1 MRKILIILILG
12 LIAFFAISFRPNPNI
27 KHLKE
32 GDLIFQTSK
41 SSQSLMVCAATSSRW
56 SHCGIIVYKD
66 DKPYVF
72 EASHVVKLTPL
83 KEWINRGR
91 FKAYDVKRVFDKDIK
106 IKYKRYLGM
115 PYDLA
120 FKFDND
126 KMYCSELIYEVY
138 KKQHGVELCKPRK
151 VKDYHLLWT
160 MSKKM
165 KKRGISKDQ
174 LAVSPEDIYSSDKV
188 KSIN

>member
-1 MRKILIILILG
+1 
-12 LIAFFAISFRPNPNI
+12 
-27 KHLKE
+27 
-32 GDLIFQTSK
+32 
-41 SSQSLMVCAATSSRW
+41 MVCAATSSRW

-91 FKAYDVKRVFDKDIK
+91 FRAYDVKRVFDKDIK

-138 KKQHGVELCKPRK
+138 KKQYGVELCKPRR

-174 LAVSPEDIYSSDKV
+174 LAVSPEDIYSSDEV
-188 KSIN
+188 KSID